1 MRLRVIEFA
10 AANAEQARQLASE
23 QLEVPPEAITVT
35 DAGNGLFHAEPENCD
50 AEIELDVAEDMM
62 AATLSGLPA
71 KGKGRPISV
80 AGIERAL
87 VNAGVRVPPDAERIK
102 QVVRDMA
109 DGRDIPNAVIAR
121 GIAPQRATDAR
132 IETKSDWNLPIFPG
146 DSLGSLVPAQG
157 ARFGI
162 TLDGKK
168 IPFEG
173 KDKGRDIVFPE
184 EAHCHIDKVSL
195 AIRSETYGLVLLDD
209 QEVSVKPLI
218 HVSPDVMRVTA
229 TIYASDH
236 MGRPITH
243 ERMLDAMAALNVSEP
258 LDGNAFASALAEA
271 QQTGEPVKDVLICRG
286 IKPKNGQ
293 DGWFDMLYEDD
304 RSEVGL
310 STDGDRIDFRARGVV
325 KSVQQDTLLG
335 RLIPP
340 TPGTPGRD
348 VFSRI
353 IPARDGIPFLLNV
366 GDNIVTSEDGTELRA
381 ADNGMVF
388 FIDNNLAVTEVFT
401 TKGDVDYSIGN
412 LSLEK
417 GSVHVRGSV
426 LSGFSVECPNNILV
440 DEVIESAIVKAGGDI
455 EVRGGII
462 MDRGGK
468 ISTQGGVS
476 ALFCKNAVIEAQ
488 GDVNIAHETNNSII
502 FARKK
507 FIARRGRGK
516 IVGSTIRAGEGIIA
530 NEIGSEMGV
539 ETTLHLGM
547 ERETDEEKYARKKK
561 LDFMLQ
567 KIFTAIGKGSPKD
580 ILLKAIP
587 EKRAAVAELLKARI
601 RCEHELAEIEAS
613 IEKER
618 EEMRKA
624 MNSTIKVF
632 VKMHPGVIINFFGTV
647 TRVSKPIPRSTL
659 YFNPGSGKLEVG
671 KL

>member
-1 MRLRVIEFA
+1 MRTRVIEFA

-23 QLEVPPEAITVT
+23 QLEIPPDEISVS
-35 DAGNGLFHAEPENCD
+35 DAGNGLYHAEPTHCD
-50 AEIELDVAEDMM
+50 AEIELEIAEDMM
-62 AATLSGLPA
+62 SVELSGLPA
-71 KGKGRPISV
+71 KGKGSPISV

-87 VNAGVRVPPDAERIK
+87 INAGVRIPPDAERIK

-109 DGRDIPNAVIAR
+109 EGRAIQNASIAR
-121 GIAPQRATDAR
+121 GIEPKRAADAH
-132 IETKSDWNLPIFPG
+132 IETRSDWNLPLFPG
-146 DSLGSLVPAQG
+146 DSLGELVPAQN

-173 KDKGRDIVFPE
+173 KEKGRDIVFPD
-184 EAHCHIDKVSL
+184 EAKCHIDKVSM
-195 AIRSETYGLVLLDD
+195 AVRVETYGLVLMED

-218 HVSPDVMRVTA
+218 QVTPDGMRVTA
-229 TIYASDH
+229 TIYAADH
-236 MGRPITH
+236 AGKAVTL
-243 ERMLDAMAALNVSEP
+243 ERMQDALAELKITEP
-258 LDGNAFASALAEA
+258 LDGHAFALALAEA
-271 QQTGEPVKDVLICRG
+271 QETGEPVKDVLICRG
-286 IKPKNGQ
+286 ITPKDGR
-293 DGWFDMLYEDD
+293 DGWFDMLYEDKRTD
-304 RSEVGL
+304 VGE

-325 KSVQQDTLLG
+325 KSVKQGAILG
-335 RLIPP
+335 HLVPPIP
-340 TPGTPGRD
+340 GIPGRD
-348 VFSRI
+348 VFSKV
-353 IPARDGIPFLLNV
+353 IPARDGLAFPLNV
-366 GDNIVTSEDGTELRA
+366 GDNIATSDDGTEFLA
-381 ADNGMVF
+381 ADDGMVF

-401 TKGDVDYSIGN
+401 TKGDVDYSVGN

-417 GSVHVRGSV
+417 GSVHVRGSI
-426 LSGFSVECPNNILV
+426 LSGFSVECPNNLLV

-455 EVRGGII
+455 QVKGGII

-468 ISTQGGVS
+468 ITTQGGVS

-488 GDVNIAHETNNSII
+488 GDVNIAHEVNNSII
-502 FARKK
+502 FARQK

-516 IVGSTIRAGEGIIA
+516 IVGSTIRAGDGIIA

-539 ETTLHLGM
+539 ETTLHLGL
-547 ERETDEEKYARKKK
+547 EREANEEQYLRKKK
-561 LDFMLQ
+561 IEVMLQ
-567 KIFTAIGKGSPKD
+567 KIFAAIGKGSPKD

-601 RCEHELAEIEAS
+601 RCEHELEEIDRA
-613 IEKER
+613 IELER
-618 EEMRKA
+618 EIMRKA

-632 VKMHPGVIINFFGTV
+632 IKIHPGVIINFFGTV